1 MLQMLVERRELVAIE
16 MHDTPAALTFKEA
29 AVCRAAVRAELIVRA
44 LVRRDLVDAALPLKL
59 FQLPVDRGNAD
70 VLTALAQRVGDGRGA
85 DRFVCAL
92 GKTVKHGFLLF
103 GRIGR
108 HIGLLN
114 LKMKINFKL

>member
-70 VLTALAQRVGDGRGA
+70 ARTALAQRIGIA
-85 DRFVCAL
+85 TAL
-92 GKTVKHGFLLF
+92 TGSSARSERQSSTAFCCLVV
-103 GRIGR
+103 
-108 HIGLLN
+108 
-114 LKMKINFKL
+114 

>member
-1 MLQMLVERRELVAIE
+1 MRIKRRELVAIE
-16 MHDTPAALTFKEA
+16 MHDAPAALTLEKA
-29 AVCRAAVRAELIVRA
+29 AVRRAAVRAELIVRA
-44 LVRRDLVDAALPLKL
+44 LVRRDLVDAALPFEL

-70 VLTALAQRVGDGRGA
+70 ALTALAQRIGDGRGA

>member
-1 MLQMLVERRELVAIE
+1 MRIKRRELVAIE
-16 MHDTPAALTFKEA
+16 MHDAPAALTFEEA
-29 AVCRAAVRAELIVRA
+29 AVRCAAVGAELIVCA
-44 LVRRDLVDAALPLKL
+44 LVGRDFVDAALPFEL

-70 VLTALAQRVGDGRGA
+70 ALTALAQRIGDGRGA
-85 DRFVCAL
+85 DGFVCAL

-108 HIGLLN
+108 HSGLLN